1 LAIYFLQVDVGV
13 AMLLRSAVY
22 RRLATLIVAATRPHT
37 IAVDRVDLFLSPVES
52 LVNVQYS

>member
-1 LAIYFLQVDVGV
+1 
-13 AMLLRSAVY
+13 MLLRSAAH
-22 RRLATLIVAATRPHT
+22 RRLATLERSGDATRT

>member
-22 RRLATLIVAATRPHT
+22 RRLATLIVAATRPRT

-52 LVNVQYS
+52 LVNVKYS